1 MHAFGTST
9 EWYCQPSAAWC
20 RYIDNVG
27 HETSHQ
33 KNTPVTDNPL
43 SYSGYRFPP
52 DVISYAVWLYY
63 RFPLSLRMVEELL
76 AARGIELTYETVRRW
91 AVKFGLGIARRIRS
105 AALARG
111 DKWHL
116 EKWSSR
122 LTARSTG
129 CGARWTSMARCSM
142 CWCKADATGMQPGS
156 QAAHAQAVKEART
169 RPTCT
174 GNR

>member
-52 DVISYAVWLYY
+52 DVISYAMWLSY
-63 RFPLSLRMVEELL
+63 RFPPSLRMVEELL
-76 AARGIELTYETVRRW
+76 VTRGIELTYENVRRW
-91 AVKFGLGIARRIRS
+91 AAKFGLGIARVSGPQPRR
-105 AALARG
+105 AATSGTLM
-111 DKWHL
+111 
-116 EKWSSR
+116 KWSSR
-122 LTARSTG
+122 LL
-129 CGARWTSMARCSM
+129 
-142 CWCKADATGMQPGS
+142 
-156 QAAHAQAVKEART
+156 
-169 RPTCT
+169 
-174 GNR
+174 